1 MYKNNK
7 RDWISGTRGTKVNLL
22 KRKTLIKVLL
32 TNIVIVL
39 LFIIIFVVVIKMQNK
54 VYSRIVNEKINDI
67 INNVMEKYPEVKEE
81 DILKII
87 NNRDD
92 SSENILEKYGY
103 DDELSYIKELREN
116 INKNL
121 INTAVLIGIFGIA
134 SLSIFMRYVLIQEK
148 ELKEINEYIKEVN
161 NKNYSLKIEDNKDGE
176 LSRLRNELYKTTVI
190 LREAAENS
198 EEEKEKLSIAIADIS
213 HQLKTPLTSIRI
225 MLDNISDNPDM
236 PQEIRE
242 DFIQDIS
249 KQVEHMSSLVISLLK
264 IAKFDAGT
272 IKMENEEIDAKKLI
286 DSVINNLAIL
296 IEIKEIE
303 VITKIDEKAIFIADY
318 KWQQEA
324 LTNILKNAIE
334 HSQPKSNIYIIVEN
348 TSIFLEIKIKDE
360 GQGIEQKDLK
370 HIFERF
376 YKAKNCNEDSIG
388 IGLSL
393 AKTIIEQN
401 NGYIKAT
408 SEVGK
413 GTLFEIKYIK

>member
-39 LFIIIFVVVIKMQNK
+39 LFIIIFVVVVKMQNK
-54 VYSRIVNEKINDI
+54 VYSKIVNEKINDI

-134 SLSIFMRYVLIQEK
+134 SLSIFMRYVLIQKK

-348 TSIFLEIKIKDE
+348 TSIFLKIKIKDE
-360 GQGIEQKDLK
+360 GQGIAQKDLK

>member
-7 RDWISGTRGTKVNLL
+7 RGWISGTRGTKVNLL

-54 VYSRIVNEKINDI
+54 VYSKIVNEKINDI

-348 TSIFLEIKIKDE
+348 TSIFLKIKIKDE

-376 YKAKNCNEDSIG
+376 YRAKNCNEDSIG